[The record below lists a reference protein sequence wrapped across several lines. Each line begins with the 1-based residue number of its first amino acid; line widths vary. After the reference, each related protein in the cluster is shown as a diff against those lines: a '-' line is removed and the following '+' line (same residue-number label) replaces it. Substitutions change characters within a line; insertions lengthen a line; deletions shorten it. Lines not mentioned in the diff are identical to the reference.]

1 MNEKIVKALGSV
13 AAVAAIVMY
22 VSYIPQIIGNLH
34 GNRGDYIQPLAA
46 AINCIL
52 WVGYGLLKKE
62 RDWPIAIANFPGVI
76 FGLMAFFDGVDSFL
90 KRNRSED
97 PVIKGKKDNKRL
109 DRKRSSC

>member
-62 RDWPIAIANFPGVI
+62 RDWPNVIANFPGVV
-76 FGLMAFFDGVDSFL
+76 FGLMAFLTALIPF
-90 KRNRSED
+90 
-97 PVIKGKKDNKRL
+97 
-109 DRKRSSC
+109 

>member
-1 MNEKIVKALGSV
+1 MNDKIVKALGSV

-76 FGLMAFFDGVDSFL
+76 FGLMAFLTALIPF
-90 KRNRSED
+90 
-97 PVIKGKKDNKRL
+97 
-109 DRKRSSC
+109 

>member
-76 FGLMAFFDGVDSFL
+76 FGLMAFL
-90 KRNRSED
+90 TALI
-97 PVIKGKKDNKRL
+97 PY
-109 DRKRSSC
+109 

>member
-1 MNEKIVKALGSV
+1 MNENIVKALGSV

-76 FGLMAFFDGVDSFL
+76 FGLMAFLTALIPF
-90 KRNRSED
+90 
-97 PVIKGKKDNKRL
+97 
-109 DRKRSSC
+109 

>member
-1 MNEKIVKALGSV
+1 MSEKIVKALGSV

-76 FGLMAFFDGVDSFL
+76 FGLMAFLTALIPF
-90 KRNRSED
+90 
-97 PVIKGKKDNKRL
+97 
-109 DRKRSSC
+109 

>member
-76 FGLMAFFDGVDSFL
+76 FGLMAFLTALITF
-90 KRNRSED
+90 
-97 PVIKGKKDNKRL
+97 
-109 DRKRSSC
+109 

>member
-34 GNRGDYIQPLAA
+34 GNRGGYIQPLAA

-62 RDWPIAIANFPGVI
+62 RDWPIAIANFPGVV
-76 FGLMAFFDGVDSFL
+76 FGLMAFLTALIPF
-90 KRNRSED
+90 
-97 PVIKGKKDNKRL
+97 
-109 DRKRSSC
+109 

>member
-1 MNEKIVKALGSV
+1 MNEKIVKTLGSV

-62 RDWPIAIANFPGVI
+62 RDWPIAIANFPGVV
-76 FGLMAFFDGVDSFL
+76 FGLMAFLTALIPF
-90 KRNRSED
+90 
-97 PVIKGKKDNKRL
+97 
-109 DRKRSSC
+109 

>member
-1 MNEKIVKALGSV
+1 MNEKIVKALGS
-13 AAVAAIVMY
+13 VAAIVMY

-76 FGLMAFFDGVDSFL
+76 FGLMAFLTALIPF
-90 KRNRSED
+90 
-97 PVIKGKKDNKRL
+97 
-109 DRKRSSC
+109 

>member
-52 WVGYGLLKKE
+52 WVGYKKKKKE
-62 RDWPIAIANFPGVI
+62 RDWPIAIANSPGVI
-76 FGLMAFFDGVDSFL
+76 FGLMAFLTALIPF
-90 KRNRSED
+90 
-97 PVIKGKKDNKRL
+97 
-109 DRKRSSC
+109 

>member
-52 WVGYGLLKKE
+52 WVGYDLLKKE

-76 FGLMAFFDGVDSFL
+76 FGLMAFLTALIPF
-90 KRNRSED
+90 
-97 PVIKGKKDNKRL
+97 
-109 DRKRSSC
+109 

>member
-34 GNRGDYIQPLAA
+34 GNRGDYIQLMGWLWLTEKRKGLAY
-46 AINCIL
+46 CH
-52 WVGYGLLKKE
+52 
-62 RDWPIAIANFPGVI
+62 RQFPRCDIWIDG
-76 FGLMAFFDGVDSFL
+76 FFDGVDSFL

>member
-62 RDWPIAIANFPGVI
+62 RDWPIAIANFPGVV
-76 FGLMAFFDGVDSFL
+76 FGLMAFLTALITF
-90 KRNRSED
+90 
-97 PVIKGKKDNKRL
+97 
-109 DRKRSSC
+109 

>member
-34 GNRGDYIQPLAA
+34 GNRGDYMQPLAA

-76 FGLMAFFDGVDSFL
+76 FGLMAFLTALIPF
-90 KRNRSED
+90 
-97 PVIKGKKDNKRL
+97 
-109 DRKRSSC
+109 

>member
-46 AINCIL
+46 ANNCIL

-76 FGLMAFFDGVDSFL
+76 FGLMAFLTALIPF
-90 KRNRSED
+90 
-97 PVIKGKKDNKRL
+97 
-109 DRKRSSC
+109 

>member
-52 WVGYGLLKKE
+52 WVAYGLLKKE

-76 FGLMAFFDGVDSFL
+76 FGLMAFLTALIPF
-90 KRNRSED
+90 
-97 PVIKGKKDNKRL
+97 
-109 DRKRSSC
+109 

>member
-1 MNEKIVKALGSV
+1 MNEKIVKALGSI

-34 GNRGDYIQPLAA
+34 GNKGDYIQPLAA

-62 RDWPIAIANFPGVI
+62 RDWPIAIANLPGVV
-76 FGLMAFFDGVDSFL
+76 FGLMAFLTALIPF
-90 KRNRSED
+90 
-97 PVIKGKKDNKRL
+97 
-109 DRKRSSC
+109 

>member
-76 FGLMAFFDGVDSFL
+76 FGLLAFLTALIPF
-90 KRNRSED
+90 
-97 PVIKGKKDNKRL
+97 
-109 DRKRSSC
+109 

>member
-46 AINCIL
+46 AINCML

-62 RDWPIAIANFPGVI
+62 RDWPIAIANFPGVV
-76 FGLMAFFDGVDSFL
+76 FGLMAFLTALIPF
-90 KRNRSED
+90 
-97 PVIKGKKDNKRL
+97 
-109 DRKRSSC
+109 

>member
-62 RDWPIAIANFPGVI
+62 RDWRIAIANFPGVI
-76 FGLMAFFDGVDSFL
+76 FGLMAFLTALIPF
-90 KRNRSED
+90 
-97 PVIKGKKDNKRL
+97 
-109 DRKRSSC
+109 

>member
-76 FGLMAFFDGVDSFL
+76 FGLMAFLTALISF
-90 KRNRSED
+90 
-97 PVIKGKKDNKRL
+97 
-109 DRKRSSC
+109 

>member
-46 AINCIL
+46 AIICIL

-76 FGLMAFFDGVDSFL
+76 FGLMAFLTALIPF
-90 KRNRSED
+90 
-97 PVIKGKKDNKRL
+97 
-109 DRKRSSC
+109 

>member
-1 MNEKIVKALGSV
+1 MNGKIVKALGSI

-76 FGLMAFFDGVDSFL
+76 FGLMAFLTALIPF
-90 KRNRSED
+90 
-97 PVIKGKKDNKRL
+97 
-109 DRKRSSC
+109 

>member
-22 VSYIPQIIGNLH
+22 VSYIPQIIGNVH

-76 FGLMAFFDGVDSFL
+76 FGLMAFLTALIPF
-90 KRNRSED
+90 
-97 PVIKGKKDNKRL
+97 
-109 DRKRSSC
+109 

>member
-13 AAVAAIVMY
+13 AAIAAIVMY

-76 FGLMAFFDGVDSFL
+76 FGLMAFLTALIPF
-90 KRNRSED
+90 
-97 PVIKGKKDNKRL
+97 
-109 DRKRSSC
+109 

>member
-62 RDWPIAIANFPGVI
+62 RDWPIAISNFPGVI
-76 FGLMAFFDGVDSFL
+76 FGLMAFLTALIPF
-90 KRNRSED
+90 
-97 PVIKGKKDNKRL
+97 
-109 DRKRSSC
+109 

>member
-1 MNEKIVKALGSV
+1 MNEKIVKALGSI

-62 RDWPIAIANFPGVI
+62 REWPIAIANFPGVI
-76 FGLMAFFDGVDSFL
+76 FGLMAFLTALIPF
-90 KRNRSED
+90 
-97 PVIKGKKDNKRL
+97 
-109 DRKRSSC
+109 

>member
-76 FGLMAFFDGVDSFL
+76 FGLMAFLPALIPF
-90 KRNRSED
+90 
-97 PVIKGKKDNKRL
+97 
-109 DRKRSSC
+109 

>member
-1 MNEKIVKALGSV
+1 MNEKIVKALGGV

-76 FGLMAFFDGVDSFL
+76 FGLMAFLTALIPF
-90 KRNRSED
+90 
-97 PVIKGKKDNKRL
+97 
-109 DRKRSSC
+109 

>member
-76 FGLMAFFDGVDSFL
+76 FGLMDFL
-90 KRNRSED
+90 TALI
-97 PVIKGKKDNKRL
+97 PF
-109 DRKRSSC
+109 

>member
-62 RDWPIAIANFPGVI
+62 RDWPIAIANFPGAI
-76 FGLMAFFDGVDSFL
+76 FGLMAFLTALIPF
-90 KRNRSED
+90 
-97 PVIKGKKDNKRL
+97 
-109 DRKRSSC
+109 

>member
-76 FGLMAFFDGVDSFL
+76 FGLMAFLTELIPF
-90 KRNRSED
+90 
-97 PVIKGKKDNKRL
+97 
-109 DRKRSSC
+109 

>member
-1 MNEKIVKALGSV
+1 MNEKIVKALVSI

-76 FGLMAFFDGVDSFL
+76 FGLMAFLTALIPF
-90 KRNRSED
+90 
-97 PVIKGKKDNKRL
+97 
-109 DRKRSSC
+109 

>member
-1 MNEKIVKALGSV
+1 MNEKIVKALGSI

-76 FGLMAFFDGVDSFL
+76 FGLMAFLTALIPF
-90 KRNRSED
+90 
-97 PVIKGKKDNKRL
+97 
-109 DRKRSSC
+109 

>member
-22 VSYIPQIIGNLH
+22 VSYIPQIIGNVH

-62 RDWPIAIANFPGVI
+62 RDWPIAIANFPGVV
-76 FGLMAFFDGVDSFL
+76 FGLMAFLTALIPF
-90 KRNRSED
+90 
-97 PVIKGKKDNKRL
+97 
-109 DRKRSSC
+109 

>member
-62 RDWPIAIANFPGVI
+62 KDWPIAIANFPGVI
-76 FGLMAFFDGVDSFL
+76 FGLMAFLTALIPF
-90 KRNRSED
+90 
-97 PVIKGKKDNKRL
+97 
-109 DRKRSSC
+109 

>member
-76 FGLMAFFDGVDSFL
+76 FGLMAF
-90 KRNRSED
+90 
-97 PVIKGKKDNKRL
+97 
-109 DRKRSSC
+109 

>member
-13 AAVAAIVMY
+13 AAVAAIVMF

-52 WVGYGLLKKE
+52 WVGYGLLKRE

-76 FGLMAFFDGVDSFL
+76 FGLMAFLTALIPF
-90 KRNRSED
+90 
-97 PVIKGKKDNKRL
+97 
-109 DRKRSSC
+109 